1 MPAWFRDGTESP
13 VERRVFS
20 CIYAHFPQTQEETA
34 ATAPGFVR
42 NQEQWRENKPNS
54 AFRRRWEELA
64 RRLLEE
70 QDRCGLRVER
80 FEDGRSAEPV
90 RA

>member
-20 CIYAHFPQTQEETA
+20 CIYAHFPQTQE
-34 ATAPGFVR
+34 
-42 NQEQWRENKPNS
+42 
-54 AFRRRWEELA
+54 LA
-64 RRLLEE
+64 RRLWEE